1 MLKREESKVDSFANQ
16 ISDLEAQGADLAEE
30 IFYLRSKLDLPP
42 TELDLTNFKKVKAV
56 ELERF
61 KSLNHTLQ
69 TEIDKMEEERLDLKS
84 QLRLR
89 ALEVRIDFDG
99 FLI

>member
-1 MLKREESKVDSFANQ
+1 MKREESKVDSYANQ

-42 TELDLTNFKKVKAV
+42 TELDLSNFKKVKAV

-69 TEIDKMEEERLDLKS
+69 IEIDKMEEERLDLKS

-89 ALEVRIDFDG
+89 ALEVRILFEE